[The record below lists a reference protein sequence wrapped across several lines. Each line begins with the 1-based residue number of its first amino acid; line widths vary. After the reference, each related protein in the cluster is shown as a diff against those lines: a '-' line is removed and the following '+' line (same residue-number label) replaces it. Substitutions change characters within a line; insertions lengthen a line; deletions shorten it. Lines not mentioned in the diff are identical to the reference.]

1 MTARPDLLSTTRWA
15 LRVLVVLNILFGI
28 GVATFLVISL
38 AAPEWSQRAL
48 GVSAEAP
55 PTLMIGM
62 RLVMLIGI
70 AGVALGYVFL
80 TRLLAVV
87 ESVRDGDPFIPENA
101 RRLQV
106 IAQTT
111 LGVQL
116 LNLAEGAVSSAF
128 STPENQID
136 AGWSASIDGWLAVL
150 LLFVLARVF
159 HHGTRM
165 RADLEGTV

>member
-1 MTARPDLLSTTRWA
+1 MTARPDLLSTTRLA
-15 LRVLVVLNILFGI
+15 LRLLVVLNILFGI
-28 GVATFLVISL
+28 GVAVFLAISL
-38 AAPEWSQRAL
+38 AAPEWSLRAL
-48 GVSAEAP
+48 GVRAEAP

-70 AGVALGYVFL
+70 AGVPLGYIFL
-80 TRLLAVV
+80 TRLLAMV
-87 ESVRDGDPFIPENA
+87 ESVRNGDPFIPENA

-116 LNLAEGAVSSAF
+116 LNLAEGVVSSLF
-128 STPENQID
+128 STPEHQID
-136 AGWSASIDGWLAVL
+136 AGWGPSIDGWLAVL